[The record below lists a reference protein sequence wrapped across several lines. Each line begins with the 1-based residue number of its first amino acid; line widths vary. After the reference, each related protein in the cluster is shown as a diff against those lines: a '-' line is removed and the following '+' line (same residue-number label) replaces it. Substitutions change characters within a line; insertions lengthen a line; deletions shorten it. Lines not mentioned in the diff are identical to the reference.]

1 MTDEAARYP
10 LRGPLLLGIVT
21 LVALLGGFGTWAAT
35 TVISGAIVAS
45 GAIEVESN
53 RQVIQHPDGGVVA
66 EILVE
71 EGDTVDA
78 GDVLLRLDPTLLRSE
93 LVIVEGQLHELMARR
108 ARLEAERDEA
118 STINFD
124 PVLLDRARDDAE
136 IAEMIEGQRNL
147 FDARAQT
154 VARETEQLAKR
165 SEQIVDQVRG
175 IKAQQDS
182 VTEMLELIEE
192 ELGDQQTLL
201 DRGLAQA
208 SRVLSLRR
216 ERARLAGEA
225 GELTAQKAQ
234 AEGRM
239 TEIDI
244 QILGLRNQRREEAI
258 TTLRDLQYRERELA
272 EKARTLRERLS
283 RMAITAPASGIVYG
297 LTIFAPRSVLRPA
310 DPVLYL
316 VPQDKPLVIAARV
329 QPVHIDQL
337 FLDQDV
343 SLRFSSLDQRTT
355 PELTGR
361 VVQISADA
369 FTDERSNMRYY
380 RAKIVLED
388 GEIDKLPPGA
398 ALIPG
403 MPVETFIRT
412 ADRTPLAYLV
422 KPLADYFA
430 KALRES

>member
-1 MTDEAARYP
+1 MSDEPTRFP
-10 LRGPLLLGIVT
+10 LRGPLFLGIVT

-66 EILVE
+66 EILVD
-71 EGDTVDA
+71 EGDLVA
-78 GDVLLRLDPTLLRSE
+78 EGDVLLLLDPTLLESD
-93 LVIVEGQLHELMARR
+93 LTIVEGQLHELMARR

-118 STINFD
+118 TTITFD
-124 PVLLDRARDDAE
+124 EALLERARTDPEVAG
-136 IAEMIEGQRNL
+136 MIDSQRNL
-147 FDARAQT
+147 FEARAET

-165 SEQIVDQVRG
+165 SEQIEDQVRG
-175 IKAQQDS
+175 IEAQRDS
-182 VTEMLELIEE
+182 VTEMLDLIEE
-192 ELGDQQTLL
+192 ELNDQQSLL

-225 GELTAQKAQ
+225 GDLTAQKAQ

-244 QILGLRNQRREEAI
+244 EILGLRNQRREEAI
-258 TTLRDLQYRERELA
+258 TTLSDLQFRERELA
-272 EKARTLRERLS
+272 EEARTLRERLS
-283 RMAITAPASGIVYG
+283 RMAITAPASGVVYD
-297 LTIFAPRSVLRPA
+297 LAVFAPRSVLRAA

-316 VPQDKPLVIAARV
+316 VPQDQPLVIAAQV
-329 QPVHIDQL
+329 QPIHIDQL
-337 FLDQDV
+337 FLDQPV

-369 FTDERSNMRYY
+369 FEDERSRQRYY
-380 RAKIVLED
+380 RAKIVLEE
-388 GEIDKLPPGA
+388 GEIDKLPEGSS
-398 ALIPG
+398 LIPG